1 MGYNIL
7 TNISKRLIQSVTMS
21 ANFCGVEP
29 EKPYTFSPPRSN
41 KMTVR
46 RYSDEFKKNALDLFK
61 TSGKKL
67 SQLER
72 ELGIPHGLLRQWQA
86 KFEIAV
92 PSGKLVL
99 NEVETLLAENKQLQ
113 RELEIVT
120 MEREILKKTV
130 GIFSSNR

>member
-1 MGYNIL
+1 
-7 TNISKRLIQSVTMS
+7 
-21 ANFCGVEP
+21 
-29 EKPYTFSPPRSN
+29 
-41 KMTVR
+41 MTVR
-46 RYSDEFKKNALDLFK
+46 RYSDEFKKNALNLFK

-86 KFEIAV
+86 NFEIAV

-99 NEVETLLAENKQLQ
+99 NEVESLMAENKQLR

-120 MEREILKKTV
+120 MEREILKKQWESSAAAVNCPLSGRATV
-130 GIFSSNR
+130 CDGVSGGADLSRDASQSQRLLSVV

>member
-1 MGYNIL
+1 
-7 TNISKRLIQSVTMS
+7 
-21 ANFCGVEP
+21 
-29 EKPYTFSPPRSN
+29 
-41 KMTVR
+41 MTVR
-46 RYSDEFKKNALDLFK
+46 RYSDEFKKNALELFK

-67 SQLER
+67 TELER

-86 KFEIAV
+86 KFEIDA

-99 NEVETLLAENKQLQ
+99 NEVEALLAENKQLR

-130 GIFSSNR
+130 GIFSNNR